1 MEETL
6 KIWNKSVNS
15 VGRFTMIVAILLCFV
30 PFIFLVIA
38 FDVMPPLDAIIVG
51 TIGVWS
57 AFAVA
62 YIVEPLSFFPTLG
75 TAGTYMS
82 FFAGTIGQM
91 RVPAARVAK
100 DVAGVEDGT
109 HEAELVAICGIAGS
123 IYLSTAMITLTA
135 IAGTILLAIL
145 PAVIL
150 DAITVYVL
158 AAIFGAVLAM
168 FAKGR
173 LRIAIPVFG
182 FAVLLNWIFS
192 TGAVPVLITR
202 FNMLICV
209 VVGIFIARIMYK
221 KGLAK

>member
-1 MEETL
+1 MQDL
-6 KIWNKSVNS
+6 HVNWNRSVNS
-15 VGRFTMIVAILLCFV
+15 LGRFTLIVSIILCFV
-30 PFIFLVIA
+30 PFVYLVTVYDA
-38 FDVMPPLDAIIVG
+38 MPPMDAIIIG

-57 AFAVA
+57 VFGIV
-62 YIVEPLSFFPTLG
+62 YFVEPLSFFPTLG

-82 FFAGTIGQM
+82 FLAGTIGQM

-123 IYLSTAMITLTA
+123 IYLSVGMVTLTA
-135 IAGTILLAIL
+135 VAGTFILAIL
-145 PAVIL
+145 PETIL
-150 DAITVYVL
+150 TAISNYVL

-173 LRIAIPVFG
+173 LNVAIPA
-182 FAVLLNWIFS
+182 FAFALAFNLIITNFP
-192 TGAVPVLITR
+192 VPVIVTR
-202 FNMLICV
+202 FNMLINV
-209 VVGIFIARIMYK
+209 IAAIVIARIMYS